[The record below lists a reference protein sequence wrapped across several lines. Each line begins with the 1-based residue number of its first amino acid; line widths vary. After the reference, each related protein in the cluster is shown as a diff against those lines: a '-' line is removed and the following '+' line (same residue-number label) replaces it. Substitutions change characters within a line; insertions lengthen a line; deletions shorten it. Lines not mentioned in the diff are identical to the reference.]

1 MVLNPKEFIMAT
13 EINYVDVDLS
23 SLGVLRKRV
32 LEARAKR
39 LKTKLTSLLDFQG
52 IRYNLEQEVNDVRA
66 ASQDPLIG
74 GEELVVL
81 VEKRASEAV

>member
-1 MVLNPKEFIMAT
+1 MAT
-13 EINYVDVDLS
+13 EINYVDIDLS
-23 SLGVLRKRV
+23 SLGALRKRV

-52 IRYNLEQEVNDVRA
+52 TRYNLEQEVNEART

-74 GEELVVL
+74 GEELVV
-81 VEKRASEAV
+81 VIEKRAAEAV